1 MDTKDIKEEKKKKGK
16 IERLAYNTYNNLLK
30 SISDS
35 IKSIF
40 SLATTIL
47 KLVLLVTK
55 PVQFIIAIVQ
65 LIKSRVFAT
74 VLLVGSVF
82 IVGYASIESTEL
94 VLRELYPKWSDEQI
108 STFALRTIM
117 FLEVVMVVFKIT
129 KRTILAS
136 VSTFLVLLFTVG
148 SIGYDIVLNY
158 DNMALV
164 KLILYAVVTLTPTI
178 LSTMLMFSSASE
190 VSKISKN
197 PKLDK
202 AFKRSKSNRFS
213 LSKEEREK
221 LNIQILEH
229 VDYNGDSIE
238 SFNSIQEIFQDRVKG
253 KGYVQRLLK
262 KERPLL
268 FEKIKSKQKKGRKEK
283 V

>member
-1 MDTKDIKEEKKKKGK
+1 MDKDIKEEKKKKGK

-94 VLRELYPKWSDEQI
+94 VLRELYPKWSDDQI

-136 VSTFLVLLFTVG
+136 ISTFLVLLFTVG

-158 DNMALV
+158 DNMAMV

>member
-94 VLRELYPKWSDEQI
+94 VLRELYPKWSDDQI

-202 AFKRSKSNRFS
+202 AFKRTKSNRFS